1 MSATAVMLT
10 TEDPEV
16 AADAEQAA
24 FTVASKDHRDG
35 GVLGEELRAELAVAA
50 AELGEETVLGEVET
64 TVAQRYETVDI
75 TRLRHVSNDLTAALL
90 VDIDRR
96 RRAAEKA

>member
-1 MSATAVMLT
+1 M
-10 TEDPEV
+10 
-16 AADAEQAA
+16 
-24 FTVASKDHRDG
+24 
-35 GVLGEELRAELAVAA
+35 AA